1 MSKKY
6 RFNKEDLVK
15 EFKPLVREQKIVKY
29 DNLID
34 SYNNLVDAFNEINQ
48 LLNNQNNKLKEI
60 DGCIEIIN
68 AVLRRLGYPDRITDI
83 NTLGNTIS
91 NFLWKRK
98 HVSETRSMPG
108 VQEQGQSRDLF

>member
-6 RFNKEDLVK
+6 RLNKEELVK

-29 DNLID
+29 DNLIEY
-34 SYNNLVDAFNEINQ
+34 YNNLTDAFNEINQ
-48 LLNNQNNKLKEI
+48 QLNNQTNKLKEV
-60 DGCIEIIN
+60 DGCIETIN
-68 AVLRRLGYPDRITDI
+68 AVLRRLGFPDRITDI
-83 NTLGNTIS
+83 YTLGSTIS

-98 HVSETRSMPG
+98 HVSETRSMPE